1 MASSAEESHLR
12 EFFSTAGEIARV
24 RVSAPKANATTRK
37 AIIEFNASEAV
48 SAAVLLNGCLLLNHP
63 LNIVECAY
71 PVAED
76 VNLED
81 RVELNAFE
89 SKFAG
94 FLGKTLLA
102 GKQAISAVKEFD
114 ERNQITA
121 KAKENLKAMD
131 QKLQVSASIKKT
143 DEKFGLSEGV
153 KSFNA
158 KASAQMTELDKSLKI
173 TATTSAVVGIGKDV
187 GKGVVNKAME
197 NSVISS
203 ATNTV
208 VSGLNTATAKVK
220 AISGEAVAPLK
231 SAQNTKNEISVDAET
246 SAAEPTPEAAP
257 TA

>member
-1 MASSAEESHLR
+1 M
-12 EFFSTAGEIARV
+12 
-24 RVSAPKANATTRK
+24 P
-37 AIIEFNASEAV
+37 
-48 SAAVLLNGCLLLNHP
+48 
-63 LNIVECAY
+63 
-71 PVAED
+71 
-76 VNLED
+76 
-81 RVELNAFE
+81 
-89 SKFAG
+89 
-94 FLGKTLLA
+94 
-102 GKQAISAVKEFD
+102 
-114 ERNQITA
+114 
-121 KAKENLKAMD
+121 
-131 QKLQVSASIKKT
+131 

-231 SAQNTKNEISVDAET
+231 SAQNDEISLDAET
-246 SAAEPTPEAAP
+246 SATEPTPEAAP
-257 TA
+257 TS